1 MNAKVSTTTSNAA
14 DMADAPKKKVRAP
27 RRARLP
33 WFSLGLLLILVLAA
47 VLAPVI
53 APHDPLEQDIF
64 SRFNPPVWME
74 GGDWEF
80 IFGADS
86 LGRDV
91 FSAILYGLRISILVG
106 IVAVT
111 ISVVLGVL
119 AGLVAGYFS
128 GGRLE
133 TILMR
138 GVDIQLSLPTVMI
151 ALGAMA
157 IFGQG
162 LWKLILIIG
171 VVGWAQYARITR
183 ASVLAEASKTY
194 VKAAKTIG
202 CSDSRILFR
211 HILPNVFNPILVQIS
226 VDIPRV
232 IELAA
237 TLSFLGL
244 GVSVSTPSLGLR
256 IAQEYQYL
264 LGGHWWS
271 TIMPG
276 LALVLLV
283 LCANLVA
290 DWTRDKLDPK
300 HDRLR

>member
-1 MNAKVSTTTSNAA
+1 MSVKRLN
-14 DMADAPKKKVRAP
+14 
-27 RRARLP
+27 LP
-33 WFSLGLLLILVLAA
+33 WFSLGLLGLLILAA
-47 VLAPVI
+47 VFAPLI
-53 APHDPLEQDIF
+53 APHDPLEQDVLN
-64 SRFNPPVWME
+64 RLTGPVWTQD
-74 GGDWEF
+74 GSWDF
-80 IFGADS
+80 ILGTDS

-91 FSAILYGLRISILVG
+91 LSTILYGLRISILVG

-111 ISVVLGVL
+111 ISVVLGCL
-119 AGLVAGYFS
+119 SGLVAGYFS
-128 GGRLE
+128 GGKLE
-133 TILMR
+133 LLIMR
-138 GVDIQLSLPTVMI
+138 AVDIQLSLPTVMI

-171 VVGWAQYARITR
+171 VVGWAYYARITR
-183 ASVLAEASKTY
+183 GSVMAETSKVY
-194 VKAAKTIG
+194 VSAARTIG
-202 CSDSRILFR
+202 CSQPRILFR
-211 HILPNVFNPILVQIS
+211 HILPNVLNPILVQIS

-244 GVSVSTPSLGLR
+244 GVSVETPSLGLR
-256 IAQEYQYL
+256 ISQEYQYL
-264 LGGHWWS
+264 LSGQWWS

-283 LCANLVA
+283 LSANLVA
-290 DWTRDKLDPK
+290 DWARDKLDPK